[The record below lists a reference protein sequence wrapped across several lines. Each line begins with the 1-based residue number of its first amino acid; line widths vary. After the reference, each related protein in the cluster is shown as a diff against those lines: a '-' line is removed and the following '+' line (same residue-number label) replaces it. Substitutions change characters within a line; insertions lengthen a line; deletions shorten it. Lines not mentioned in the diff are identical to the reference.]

1 MKYIDYSVVIPIFN
15 ESEIIPELWRRLS
28 DILDKLDSSSEVI
41 FINDGSVDNSLELLK
56 EINHKNQN

>member
-41 FINDGSVDNSLELLK
+41 FINDGSVDNSLGEK
-56 EINHKNQN
+56 